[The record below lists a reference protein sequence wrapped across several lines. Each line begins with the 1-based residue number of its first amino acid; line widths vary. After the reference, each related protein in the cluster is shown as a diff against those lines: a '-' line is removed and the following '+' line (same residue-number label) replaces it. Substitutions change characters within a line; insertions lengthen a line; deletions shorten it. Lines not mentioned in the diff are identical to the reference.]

1 LKKKAEA
8 RVTQLRRDGVSKA
21 HLYGADE
28 KVLGG
33 LNAFYLLVDK
43 PEVYGLPSDPK
54 VPSRSVP
61 RSAFWGVFAAIM
73 TGLGFLF
80 AFRQRTQAQ
89 PQPAPATPPRKEPS

>member
-1 LKKKAEA
+1 
-8 RVTQLRRDGVSKA
+8 VTKA
-21 HLYGADE
+21 HLYGADD

-61 RSAFWGVFAAIM
+61 QSAFWGVFAAIM

-80 AFRQRTQAQ
+80 TFRQRTQGH
-89 PQPAPATPPRKEPS
+89 PQQAAATPPWEAPS